1 VGKFD
6 SIRAYNKEFTRWLLQ
21 VPLMG
26 HVERLFHY
34 SQGLKRHIRI
44 EVERADCDTLHDAM
58 KVADKMDSI
67 YSQNSSQR
75 SGYDRGSYNRFQNHH
90 PSNFPSHSI
99 GRGTMEMDQPLRK
112 LVTYLKGHVRGTSY
126 PLRSINGIWM
136 RNYALCATNPI
147 VVLAITGVK
156 HEKTKHSL
164 QSSRHCSG
172 YGVRDR
178 L

>member
-58 KVADKMDSI
+58 KVADKLDSI
-67 YSQNSSQR
+67 YSQNSIQR
-75 SGYDRGSYNRFQNHH
+75 SGYDRGSYKRFQNHH
-90 PSNFPSHSI
+90 PTSFPSHSI
-99 GRGTMEMDQPLRK
+99 GRGKNGNGPTPMQIGNISQRTYKRNFLSFAERKRHMDEKLCFVCHKPNCHASNHRGEARK
-112 LVTYLKGHVRGTSY
+112 
-126 PLRSINGIWM
+126 N
-136 RNYALCATNPI
+136 
-147 VVLAITGVK
+147 
-156 HEKTKHSL
+156 
-164 QSSRHCSG
+164 
-172 YGVRDR
+172 
-178 L
+178 